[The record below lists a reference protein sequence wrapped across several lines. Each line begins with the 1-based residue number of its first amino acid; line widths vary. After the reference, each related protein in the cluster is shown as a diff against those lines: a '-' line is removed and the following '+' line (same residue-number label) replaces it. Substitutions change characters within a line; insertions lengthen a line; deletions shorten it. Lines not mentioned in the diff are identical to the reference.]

1 MNKSVVEC
9 ITRFAGKSESALP
22 KLIQEIV
29 GKIENELNES
39 RVKRF
44 IYDGEN
50 IAIICVE
57 LRTHSLTLL
66 LTYLLTQSLI

>member
-1 MNKSVVEC
+1 MNKSVAEC
-9 ITRFAGKSESALP
+9 ITRFAGKPESALP
-22 KLIQEIV
+22 KLVQEIV

-50 IAIICVE
+50 IAIICIE
-57 LRTHSLTLL
+57 LHTHL
-66 LTYLLTQSLI
+66 LTYLLTRLLL